1 MGAKV
6 VVNSRKQEAVDAVAN
21 DINTEGGTAI
31 GVAGQV
37 GNMEDCQKLFDA
49 TMAAFGRID
58 IVVNN
63 ACHTVAPPKEFYEK
77 ARHSELHLQKAL
89 KMKPI
94 E

>member
-1 MGAKV
+1 MLIQCDLINVPYLTSLIK
-6 VVNSRKQEAVDAVAN
+6 SLKQE
-21 DINTEGGTAI
+21 IWAI
-31 GVAGQV
+31 R
-37 GNMEDCQKLFDA
+37 
-49 TMAAFGRID
+49 GREHPVFD